1 MRLIMAKFKTS
12 ARTLD
17 LLGRQQIAGI
27 PTAINELFKNA
38 HDAYADYAEI
48 DYFRSNRIFIL
59 RDNGL
64 GMTKEDF
71 ETRWL
76 TLGTDSKLVNSSM
89 TPPPHDSNKP
99 KREITG
105 EKGIG
110 RLAIASIGRQV
121 LVLSRAKCGNRL
133 SKTLVAF
140 INWGVF
146 ELPGL
151 NLDDI
156 IIPLKEIE
164 GGELPNQRLIQ
175 ELKNE
180 LIFSI
185 EKLIKDNRIDKE
197 KGFSLKQ
204 EIEGFNAIPET
215 IEKTLPNPFLSLL
228 NNGYGTHFYIS
239 PVDEMLD
246 NDIDGEP
253 NSTDATK
260 IEKMLVGFT
269 NTMTPNHP
277 KPLIDLAFR
286 DYKSD
291 DGTYKDI
298 INKDYFFTPEDFLT
312 ADHHIEGKFD
322 EFGQFEGSITIYR
335 EKEFQ
340 NHIINWNGN
349 HFRKATCGPFSID
362 FAYVQGAQR
371 QSIINQEDYD
381 RITAKCDK
389 YGGIYI
395 YKDNIRILPYGDSD
409 YDFIDIEKNR
419 TKSASFYFFSYRRMF
434 GAINISK
441 KENSELK
448 EKAGRE
454 GFIENKAY
462 RQMREILKN
471 FFVQLAAD
479 FFRESGGPK
488 SIFWQE
494 KREEQLKVYK
504 ALDKREKQAKIKKEL
519 FQKRLNT
526 FFQTLS
532 AGTIKLN
539 VQNILKEAEAEFSS
553 IVYIKDLEKASQKL
567 LDIETAT
574 RNNLDEY
581 KKTIKISQPR
591 GFSLSKRSMEDYNY
605 YIIEFEKVNKDIF
618 INALQQL
625 DSIIEQ
631 YSSRLHIEISKR
643 KRLELAVDQ
652 VSADAK
658 KIASKKG
665 NEANDAANSVKQRV
679 KELANQLMIGLE
691 DKIRI
696 IKDEFKQLQINNS
709 EDFDLVIERKRM
721 EDEILAEKEKATN
734 ILDIVLK
741 QLDSIYWEEDK
752 QGNIVTND
760 DITQALQE
768 KVLDL
773 EDKITSDVEL
783 SQLGLA
789 IGIIHHEFSSTV
801 HSIRNSIKDLKA
813 WADVNEK
820 MEGVYINIRTNFEHL
835 DSYLNM
841 FTPLNRRLQ
850 RIKEDIP
857 ANDIRIY
864 IADLFYPRFER
875 HCISLKQT
883 KGFSKRS
890 IFGFRSTFYPVF
902 VNIIDN
908 AIHWVK
914 QIDVDE
920 EKFIKLHADDTGFY
934 ISNNGPEIP
943 ITDYDRIFSYGFTR
957 KPKGRGMG
965 LHISREALK
974 DSGYRLFV
982 TTPLE
987 GCNVTFKIEKTD
999 DTEK

>member
-1 MRLIMAKFKTS
+1 MAKFKTS

-121 LVLSRAKCGNRL
+121 LVLSRAKCGDRL

-204 EIEGFNAIPET
+204 EIEGFNVIPET

-553 IVYIKDLEKASQKL
+553 IVYIKDIEKASQKL

-618 INALQQL
+618 IHALQQL
-625 DSIIEQ
+625 DNIIEQ

-643 KRLELAVDQ
+643 KRLELAVD
-652 VSADAK
+652 
-658 KIASKKG
+658 
-665 NEANDAANSVKQRV
+665 
-679 KELANQLMIGLE
+679 
-691 DKIRI
+691 
-696 IKDEFKQLQINNS
+696 
-709 EDFDLVIERKRM
+709 
-721 EDEILAEKEKATN
+721 
-734 ILDIVLK
+734 
-741 QLDSIYWEEDK
+741 
-752 QGNIVTND
+752 
-760 DITQALQE
+760 
-768 KVLDL
+768 
-773 EDKITSDVEL
+773 
-783 SQLGLA
+783 
-789 IGIIHHEFSSTV
+789 
-801 HSIRNSIKDLKA
+801 
-813 WADVNEK
+813 
-820 MEGVYINIRTNFEHL
+820 
-835 DSYLNM
+835 
-841 FTPLNRRLQ
+841 
-850 RIKEDIP
+850 
-857 ANDIRIY
+857 
-864 IADLFYPRFER
+864 
-875 HCISLKQT
+875 
-883 KGFSKRS
+883 
-890 IFGFRSTFYPVF
+890 
-902 VNIIDN
+902 
-908 AIHWVK
+908 
-914 QIDVDE
+914 
-920 EKFIKLHADDTGFY
+920 
-934 ISNNGPEIP
+934 
-943 ITDYDRIFSYGFTR
+943 
-957 KPKGRGMG
+957 
-965 LHISREALK
+965 
-974 DSGYRLFV
+974 
-982 TTPLE
+982 
-987 GCNVTFKIEKTD
+987 
-999 DTEK
+999 

>member
-1 MRLIMAKFKTS
+1 MAKFKTS

-121 LVLSRAKCGNRL
+121 LVLSRAKCGDRL

-553 IVYIKDLEKASQKL
+553 IVYIKDIEKASQKL

-618 INALQQL
+618 IHALQQL
-625 DSIIEQ
+625 DNIIEQ

-890 IFGFRSTFYPVF
+890 IYGFRSTFYPVF

-974 DSGYRLFV
+974 GSGYRLFV

>member
-1 MRLIMAKFKTS
+1 MAKFKTS

-48 DYFRSNRIFIL
+48 DYFRSDRVFIL

-64 GMTKEDF
+64 GMTKDDF

-76 TLGTDSKLVNSSM
+76 TLGTDSKLISSSIA
-89 TPPPHDSNKP
+89 PPPQDKNKP

-121 LVLSRAKCGNRL
+121 LVLSRAKREDKL

-140 INWGVF
+140 INWGIF

-185 EKLIKDNRIDKE
+185 EKLIKESRINKE
-197 KGFSLKQ
+197 TGNLLKR
-204 EIEGFNAIPET
+204 EIESFNIIPDI
-215 IEKTLPNPFLSLL
+215 IERTLPNPFLSLL

-277 KPLIDLAFR
+277 TPLIELAFR

-291 DGTYKDI
+291 DRTYKDI
-298 INKDYFFTPEDFLT
+298 INKDYFFSPEDFFT

-340 NHIINWNGN
+340 SHIINWNGN
-349 HFRKATCGPFSID
+349 NFRKTTCGPFNID
-362 FAYVQGAQR
+362 FAYVQGTQR

-462 RQMREILKN
+462 RQMREVLKN

-494 KREEQLKVYK
+494 KREEQVKIYK
-504 ALDKREKQAKIKKEL
+504 ALEKREKQAKAKKEQ
-519 FQKRLNT
+519 FQKRLNN
-526 FFQTLS
+526 FFEVLS
-532 AGTIKLN
+532 SGTIELN
-539 VQNILKEAEAEFSS
+539 VQNILKNAEIEFSS

-567 LDIETAT
+567 LDIEAT
-574 RNNLDEY
+574 TRKNIEEY
-581 KKTIKISQPR
+581 KQFVKIPQPR
-591 GFSLSKRSMEDYNY
+591 GFSLPKRSIEDYNY
-605 YIIEFEKVNKDIF
+605 YITAFEKANKDIF
-618 INALQQL
+618 INALQEL
-625 DSIIEQ
+625 DIIIDQ

-652 VSADAK
+652 VSIDAK
-658 KIASKKG
+658 KVASKKG
-665 NEANDAANSVKQRV
+665 VEANDAANNVKQKV

-691 DKIRI
+691 DKIRT

-709 EDFDLVIERKRM
+709 EDFDLVKERKRM

-741 QLDSIYWEEDK
+741 QLDSIYWEEDN

-801 HSIRNSIKDLKA
+801 NSIRNSIKDLKA
-813 WADVNEK
+813 WADVNDK

-835 DSYLNM
+835 DGYLNM

-850 RIKEDIP
+850 RTKEDI
-857 ANDIRIY
+857 AATDIRIY

-875 HCISLKQT
+875 HEIKVRHT

-914 QIDVDE
+914 QITTDE
-920 EKFIKLHADDTGFY
+920 EKTIRLHADDTGFY

-943 ITDYDRIFSYGFTR
+943 ITDYERIFSYGFTR

-974 DSGYRLFV
+974 DSGYKLFV
-982 TTPLE
+982 TTPLD
-987 GCNVTFKIEKTD
+987 GCNVTFKIEKIN
-999 DTEK
+999 DTEE

>member
-1 MRLIMAKFKTS
+1 MAKFKTS

>member
-1 MRLIMAKFKTS
+1 MAKFKTS

-121 LVLSRAKCGNRL
+121 LVLSRAKCGDRL

-204 EIEGFNAIPET
+204 EIEGFNVIPET

-532 AGTIKLN
+532 TGTIKLN

-553 IVYIKDLEKASQKL
+553 IVYIKDIEKASQKL

-618 INALQQL
+618 IHALQQL
-625 DSIIEQ
+625 DNIIEQ

-890 IFGFRSTFYPVF
+890 IYGFRSTFYPVF
-902 VNIIDN
+902 S
-908 AIHWVK
+908 
-914 QIDVDE
+914 
-920 EKFIKLHADDTGFY
+920 L
-934 ISNNGPEIP
+934 
-943 ITDYDRIFSYGFTR
+943 
-957 KPKGRGMG
+957 
-965 LHISREALK
+965 
-974 DSGYRLFV
+974 
-982 TTPLE
+982 
-987 GCNVTFKIEKTD
+987 NVIV
-999 DTEK
+999 

>member
-1 MRLIMAKFKTS
+1 MAKFKTS

-64 GMTKEDF
+64 GMTMDDF

-76 TLGTDSKLVNSSM
+76 TLGTDSKLISSSI
-89 TPPPHDSNKP
+89 TPPPQDQNKT

-121 LVLSRAKCGNRL
+121 LILSRAKRENQL
-133 SKTLVAF
+133 SNTLVAF
-140 INWGVF
+140 INWGIF

-156 IIPLKEIE
+156 IIPIKEIK

-180 LIFSI
+180 LIFSV
-185 EKLIKDNRIDKE
+185 EKLAKDNRINKE
-197 KGFSLKQ
+197 KGELLKQ
-204 EIEGFNAIPET
+204 EIDGFNVIPET
-215 IEKTLPNPFLSLL
+215 LEKNLPNPFLSLL

-277 KPLIDLAFR
+277 TPLIDLAFR

-298 INKDYFFTPEDFLT
+298 INKDYFFTPEDFLN
-312 ADHHIEGKFD
+312 ADHHIEGRFD

-349 HFRKATCGPFSID
+349 HFRKVSCGAFSID
-362 FAYVQGAQR
+362 FAYVQGKQR

-381 RITAKCDK
+381 RITTKCDK

-419 TKSASFYFFSYRRMF
+419 SKSASFYFFSYRRMF

-441 KENSELK
+441 KDNSELK

-494 KREEQLKVYK
+494 KREEQSKIYQ
-504 ALDKREKQAKIKKEL
+504 ALEKRDKQAKAKKEQ
-519 FQKRLNT
+519 FQKKLNN
-526 FFQTLS
+526 FFQILS
-532 AGTIKLN
+532 SGTIELS
-539 VQNILKEAEAEFSS
+539 VQNILKEAEAEFSN

-567 LDIETAT
+567 LDIEAQT
-574 RNNLDEY
+574 RNNLEEY
-581 KKTIKISQPR
+581 KKTVKISQPR
-591 GFSLSKRSMEDYNY
+591 GFSISKRSIEDYGY
-605 YIIEFEKVNKDIF
+605 YITEFEKVNNNIF
-618 INALQQL
+618 NQALQQL
-625 DSIIEQ
+625 DIIIEQ

-665 NEANDAANSVKQRV
+665 VEANDAANNVKQKV

-691 DKIRI
+691 DKIRT
-696 IKDEFKQLQINNS
+696 IKDEFKQLQITNS
-709 EDFDLVIERKRM
+709 EDFDLVVERKRM

-741 QLDSIYWEEDK
+741 QLDSIYWEEDVS
-752 QGNIVTND
+752 GNIVTND

-768 KVLDL
+768 KVQDL

-801 HSIRNSIKDLKA
+801 NSIRDSIKDLKA
-813 WADVNEK
+813 WTDVNEK
-820 MEGVYINIRTNFEHL
+820 MESVYINIRTNFEHL
-835 DSYLNM
+835 DSYLHM

-850 RIKEDIP
+850 RTKEDIS
-857 ANDIRIY
+857 ASDIRIY

-875 HCISLKQT
+875 HSIKLKHT

-890 IFGFRSTFYPVF
+890 IYGFKSTFYPVF

-914 QIDVDE
+914 QITVDE

-943 ITDYDRIFSYGFTR
+943 ITDYERIFSYGFSR

-974 DSGYRLFV
+974 DSGYRLIV
-982 TTPLE
+982 ATPLE
-987 GCNVTFKIEKTD
+987 GCNVTFKIEKID
-999 DTEK
+999 DAKK

>member
-1 MRLIMAKFKTS
+1 MAKFKTS

-48 DYFRSNRIFIL
+48 DYFRSNRVFIL

-64 GMTKEDF
+64 GMTKDDF

-76 TLGTDSKLVNSSM
+76 TLGTDSKLSSSSI
-89 TPPPHDSNKP
+89 TPPPQDKNKP

-121 LVLSRAKCGNRL
+121 LVLSRAKREDKL

-140 INWGVF
+140 INWGIF

-185 EKLIKDNRIDKE
+185 EKLIKEGRIKKDN
-197 KGFSLKQ
+197 GNLLKR
-204 EIEGFNAIPET
+204 EIEGFNIIPEV
-215 IEKTLPNPFLSLL
+215 IERTLPNPFLSLS

-253 NSTDATK
+253 NSTDSTK

-269 NTMTPNHP
+269 NTMTPHHP
-277 KPLIDLAFR
+277 IPLIDLAFR

-298 INKDYFFTPEDFLT
+298 INKDYFFSPEDFFT

-322 EFGQFEGSITIYR
+322 EFGQFEGNITIYR
-335 EKEFQ
+335 EKEYQ

-349 HFRKATCGPFSID
+349 HFRKTTCGSFNID
-362 FAYVQGAQR
+362 FAYVQGVQR
-371 QSIINQEDYD
+371 QSIINQEDHN
-381 RITAKCDK
+381 RILAKCEK

-419 TKSASFYFFSYRRMF
+419 SKSASFYFFSYRRMF

-441 KENSELK
+441 KENSELR

-488 SIFWQE
+488 SVFWKEKRDEQEKIYKALE
-494 KREEQLKVYK
+494 KRERQAKAKK
-504 ALDKREKQAKIKKEL
+504 ALLQKKL
-519 FQKRLNT
+519 TN
-526 FFQTLS
+526 FFDILS
-532 AGTIKLN
+532 TGTIDLN
-539 VQNILKEAEAEFSS
+539 VKTILNEAETDFSS
-553 IVYIKDLEKASQKL
+553 VVYIKDLEKASQSL
-567 LDIETAT
+567 LDIESRT
-574 RNNLDEY
+574 RRNLEEY
-581 KKTIKISQPR
+581 KQSIRIPQPR
-591 GFSLSKRSMEDYNY
+591 GFTLSKPATEDYSLYLKEYERINN
-605 YIIEFEKVNKDIF
+605 IIFTQ
-618 INALQQL
+618 ALYDL
-625 DSIIEQ
+625 DSIIER

-652 VSADAK
+652 VSVEAK
-658 KIASKKG
+658 KVASKKG
-665 NEANDAANSVKQRV
+665 VEANDAANNVKQRV
-679 KELANQLMIGLE
+679 KELANQLMVGLE
-691 DKIRI
+691 DKIRT
-696 IKDEFKQLQINNS
+696 IKDEFKLLQINSS
-709 EDFDLVIERKRM
+709 EDFDLVEERKRM
-721 EDEILAEKEKATN
+721 EDEILTEKEKATN
-734 ILDIVLK
+734 ILDTILK
-741 QLDSIYWEEDK
+741 QLDSIYWEEDD

-760 DITQALQE
+760 DITQILQE

-801 HSIRNSIKDLKA
+801 NSIRDSIKDLKA

-835 DSYLNM
+835 DNYLNM

-850 RIKEDIP
+850 RSKENIP

-875 HCISLKQT
+875 HKIKLRHT
-883 KGFSKRS
+883 KGFSKKS

-908 AIHWVK
+908 AIHWLK
-914 QIDVDE
+914 QITTDE
-920 EKFIKLHADDTGFY
+920 ERFIRLHADDTGFY
-934 ISNNGPEIP
+934 ISNNGPGIP
-943 ITDYDRIFSYGFTR
+943 IIDYERIFSFGFTR

-974 DSGYRLFV
+974 DSGYKLYV
-982 TTPLE
+982 VEPLD
-987 GCNVTFKIEKTD
+987 GSNVTFKIEKIN
-999 DTEK
+999 DTEE